1 METGSNTISV
11 NGKHFTPKDIS
22 ALVQRIEALEKEL
35 EEYKQWNEHLQ
46 SKVKKRTLEKR
57 GKKGKSAWEVKLDE
71 KSNRM
76 YLELSGRFTYPNA
89 RTATMHIMAV
99 LSNSR
104 RGFDIITDISNLY
117 PSLEKRA
124 IFHVKKMLYNMR
136 YMGLKRAVLI
146 GNPNAPQV
154 SEAFENQVKSVY
166 GPAAMVPVFNEVSDA
181 ENFLNR

>member
-1 METGSNTISV
+1 METGSNMIRV
-11 NGKHFTPKDIS
+11 NGKHYTPEDIP
-22 ALVQRIEALEKEL
+22 ALVQKIEALEKEL
-35 EEYKQWNEHLQ
+35 DEYKQWNEHLL
-46 SKVKKRTLEKR
+46 SKVKRRTLEKS

-71 KSNRM
+71 KSNRIH
-76 YLELSGRFTYPNA
+76 LVLSGRFTYPNA
-89 RTATMHIMAV
+89 RTATMHIMSV

-146 GNPNAPQV
+146 RNPNAPQV

-166 GPAAMVPVFNEVSDA
+166 GPTAMVPVFSEVSDA